1 MVSHRISLL
10 GAGMLAPAIRYGGW
24 VHVHQRNF
32 VAGWDVVVDG
42 TSAGV
47 RVFQESELRSGP

>member
-1 MVSHRISLL
+1 
-10 GAGMLAPAIRYGGW
+10 MLAPAIRYGGW